1 LEGIIFGIC
10 AAFSWAL
17 GGVSVRIA
25 LQYLSPVLTTT
36 VSLIVG
42 FFLTF
47 VIVLTIFPNEIQG
60 IQGPILLWL
69 CLYGTLNFPLG
80 RYLNYSSIR
89 IVGVSRATPIFSIS
103 TVLAIVYGIILLD
116 ETVNAQLVLGA
127 VVVLIGVILIM
138 SENHDK

>member
-1 LEGIIFGIC
+1 MEGIIFGIC

>member
-1 LEGIIFGIC
+1 MEGIIFGIC

-47 VIVLTIFPNEIQG
+47 VIVLTIFPNEIHG

-127 VVVLIGVILIM
+127 VVVLIGVLLIM
-138 SENHDK
+138 SENHDR